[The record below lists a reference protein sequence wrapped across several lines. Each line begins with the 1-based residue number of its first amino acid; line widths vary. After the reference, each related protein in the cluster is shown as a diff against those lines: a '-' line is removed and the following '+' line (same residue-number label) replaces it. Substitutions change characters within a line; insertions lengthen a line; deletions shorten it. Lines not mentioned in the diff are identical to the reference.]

1 MGTPQYIRLTARPQK
16 REPAASEVKA
26 IRFGNAAPSPTPVS
40 RRASSSVGKL
50 HASAVTSENRPNSST
65 DPNRMRLRPWR
76 SASMLPTS
84 APGSRPRI
92 PALKIQ
98 PICILSSA
106 KACAM
111 PTAAIPAACRSSP
124 SIRATIKQSPMVTTR
139 REGFAVVILVIGY
152 LGDSRTNGAGDWR
165 LMLCQPHVLSYLLRL
180 SRSSATSTIISS
192 WPPTIRRLPSSTRI
206 STALRP

>member
-1 MGTPQYIRLTARPQK
+1 MGTPQYIRLTARPRK

-50 HASAVTSENRPNSST
+50 HASAVASENRPNSST

-76 SASMLPTS
+76 SASMPPTS

-124 SIRATIKQSPMVTTR
+124 SIRATIKQSPMVTIR
-139 REGFAVVILVIGY
+139 REEFAVVILVIGY
-152 LGDSRTNGAGDWR
+152 LGDSRTSGSGDGR
-165 LMLCQPHVLSYLLRL
+165 LMRGQPRVV
-180 SRSSATSTIISS
+180 IFGG
-192 WPPTIRRLPSSTRI
+192 
-206 STALRP
+206 